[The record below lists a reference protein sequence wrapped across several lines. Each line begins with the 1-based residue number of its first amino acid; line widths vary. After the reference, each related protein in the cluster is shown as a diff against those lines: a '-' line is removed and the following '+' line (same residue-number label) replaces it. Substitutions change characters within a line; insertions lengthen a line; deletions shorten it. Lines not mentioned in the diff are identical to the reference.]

1 MLHILLTDPPAVC
14 KQPQVHS
21 SSAQTIMQL
30 SSRQQTVVLPAEQP
44 DAGAPSSV
52 CSPGCWRNARPGTEG
67 RAAHAAADGK
77 PFRRGGLQAAVV
89 LAPEDRLIAQRKG
102 TKHAQLSTAIL

>member
-1 MLHILLTDPPAVC
+1 MLHILLTGPPAVC